1 MGYTTIF
8 ELDPQV
14 VSPGVI
20 QTKETFVGKWLSPL
34 EQELLACRALWESI
48 RWGLVEE
55 GACSLMALAP
65 KRSRPTQHPSQLSGK
80 GAAREG
86 LKSEP
91 ILQMGFK
98 LPAQPATIEELAYII
113 FILYHIH
120 PPYLRSGSRRG
131 AYFESKSW

>member
-1 MGYTTIF
+1 MGN
-8 ELDPQV
+8 
-14 VSPGVI
+14 
-20 QTKETFVGKWLSPL
+20 KWASPL
-34 EQELLACRALWESI
+34 EPELLACRALWEFYKV
-48 RWGLVEE
+48 GLV
-55 GACSLMALAP
+55 GAWSLMALWPPNGVALP
-65 KRSRPTQHPSQLSGK
+65 KHPSQLSGK